1 MRSLAH
7 CFEDE
12 VTDVLDRLGALVQ
25 RPALTVSAHTPL
37 AEVRRLLVHHREPA
51 IAVMDDEDR
60 LCGIITRTDVLRVYG
75 ELDASAE
82 DAMSSFVF
90 TLPPSAY
97 VEKAAALMAVEGVGQ
112 VLVVE
117 RDGRLLGMVSAVDI
131 ARHFAALAGY
141 AIT

>member
-12 VTDVLDRLGALVQ
+12 VTDVLDRLGALV
-25 RPALTVSAHTPL
+25 RHPALTVSAHTPL
-37 AEVRRLLVHHREPA
+37 AEVRGLLVHHREPA
-51 IAVMDDEDR
+51 IAVIDDDGH
-60 LCGIITRTDVLRVYG
+60 LCGILTRTDVLRAHG
-75 ELDASAE
+75 DPEATAE
-82 DAMSSFVF
+82 TAMSSFVF

-141 AIT
+141 AIA